1 MWSGE
6 ARVMWRSSSGYTPQ
20 SMDGIIWRFCSWRG
34 QPTPDLSRK
43 DVHAFLGTSCH
54 VNSSGSPQQKLGNG
68 TCETRPGT
76 YLPGTYRSL
85 KLTTSSLDCFQSQ
98 QHPERSRCLSR
109 RTSKFATTDPSDTS
123 LIQVRRPNALSL
135 FVSAL
140 NQPAWS
146 CCQASIRGLPI
157 ISSQVCR
164 VDNFRRSSM
173 LEAAREEGL

>member
-109 RTSKFATTDPSDTS
+109 RTSKFCDDGSFGHSPDTS
-123 LIQVRRPNALSL
+123 PSSQRLL
-135 FVSAL
+135 FVRL
-140 NQPAWS
+140 GTKPAGMVLLSSFHSW
-146 CCQASIRGLPI
+146 APNNLITGVPRGQLPQI
-157 ISSQVCR
+157 LDVGGC
-164 VDNFRRSSM
+164 
-173 LEAAREEGL
+173 